1 MEFLTMF
8 IQSLK
13 LIALGLMGAIA
24 LNAITP
30 TLTPAKDTPKAAT
43 PTAPAAKKAASS
55 IWEQLNLTKEQ
66 KGKLQAIRTKRTLT
80 ISKVLNKDQKAIF
93 DKLRGKKKVMDM
105 FTELK
110 LDANQQK
117 LVKAALQQANKDI
130 ILVLTPDQQK
140 QLSARKESAE

>member
-1 MEFLTMF
+1 MKA
-8 IQSLK
+8 LK
-13 LIALGLMGAIA
+13 LTALGLVGAIA

-30 TLTPAKDTPKAAT
+30 TLISAQGTPKTASPA
-43 PTAPAAKKAASS
+43 APATKKAKPS

-93 DKLRGKKKVMDM
+93 DKLRGKKKVIDM

-110 LDANQQK
+110 LDVNQQK
-117 LVKAALQQANKDI
+117 TVKAALQQANKDML
-130 ILVLTPDQQK
+130 LVLNPEQRK

>member
-1 MEFLTMF
+1 MF

-13 LIALGLMGAIA
+13 FIALGVMGAIA
-24 LNAITP
+24 LNVVTP
-30 TLTPAKDTPKAAT
+30 TLTSAKDAAKQAPQAAT
-43 PTAPAAKKAASS
+43 PTARKAAPS

-66 KGKLQAIRTKRTLT
+66 KGKLQALRTKRTIT
-80 ISKVLNKDQKAIF
+80 ISKVLNKDQKATF

-110 LDANQQK
+110 LDVNQQK
-117 LVKAALQQANKDI
+117 LVKAAIQQANKDI
-130 ILVLTPDQQK
+130 ILVLTPEQQK

>member
-1 MEFLTMF
+1 MF

-13 LIALGLMGAIA
+13 LVALGLMGAIA
-24 LNAITP
+24 LNAVTP
-30 TLTPAKDTPKAAT
+30 TLTPAKDVPKTIT
-43 PTAPAAKKAASS
+43 PTAKKAAPS

-66 KGKLQAIRTKRTLT
+66 KGKIQAIRTKRTIT
-80 ISKVLNKDQKAIF
+80 ISKVLNKDQKVTF
-93 DKLRGKKKVMDM
+93 DKLRGKKRVMNM

-117 LVKAALQQANKDI
+117 LVKAAIQQASKDI

>member
-1 MEFLTMF
+1 ML

-24 LNAITP
+24 LNAVTP
-30 TLTPAKDTPKAAT
+30 TLTPAKDTIRAAA
-43 PTAPAAKKAASS
+43 PTAKKSAPS

-117 LVKAALQQANKDI
+117 LVTSAVQQANKDI
-130 ILVLTPDQQK
+130 LLVLTPDQLK
-140 QLSARKESAE
+140 QLKASKASAE

>member
-1 MEFLTMF
+1 MS

-13 LIALGLMGAIA
+13 LVALGLMGAIA
-24 LNAITP
+24 LNAVTP
-30 TLTPAKDTPKAAT
+30 TLTPAKDVPKTIT
-43 PTAPAAKKAASS
+43 PTAKKAAPS

-66 KGKLQAIRTKRTLT
+66 KGKLQAIRTKRTIT
-80 ISKVLNKDQKAIF
+80 ISKVLNKDQKVTF
-93 DKLRGKKKVMDM
+93 DKLRGKKKVMNM

-117 LVKAALQQANKDI
+117 LVKAAIQQASKDI